1 MVYTVRYKKKGQL
14 FYRTVKKVKGDF
26 IANDVPGSPR
36 VLVLEDESRME
47 IPTLDTEF
55 VFDSKRFLVIKSRME
70 AEAGTT
76 IPMKPS

>member
-14 FYRTVKKVKGDF
+14 FYRTIKNVKGDF

-47 IPTLDTEF
+47 IPTIDTEF
-55 VFDSKRFLVIKSRME
+55 LFDSKRFLVIKQRME
-70 AEAGTT
+70 AEAGQP
-76 IPMKPS
+76 IPVKP